1 MLRSTCF
8 IVAILLIS
16 GCSASYKELKAL
28 KTKHPNS
35 FSDYLL
41 EEYKEKAVFEAEQ
54 MHDWNSAGLYSKKAL
69 EAFEGKEIKPQKIE
83 YWNLPKEN
91 ISEISHS
98 YQNLMNI
105 YEEAKTVDP
114 YNLAVAISSLDC
126 WAEQQ
131 EEKWQTWDIDKCKED
146 FFNATHQIYDNIV
159 KNEKIKFKDNV
170 KEVSESVSVV
180 TKNQN
185 KELIQI
191 IYFDFDET
199 NLSKVSQ
206 DTIKQFIVKN
216 KKLISNFVIV
226 GHADTRGTKQYNL
239 KLSLKR
245 ADTVKN
251 ILIENGINEKNIS
264 ILGKGEDFLAVETA
278 DNVAHPAN
286 RRAVISS
293 SN

>member
-8 IVAILLIS
+8 ILATLLIS

-28 KTKHPNS
+28 KTKNPNS
-35 FSDYLL
+35 FTDYLL

-69 EAFEGKEIKPQKIE
+69 KAFEGEEIKPQKIE
-83 YWNLPKEN
+83 YWKLPKEN

-105 YEEAKTVDP
+105 YEQAKIVDP

-131 EEKWQTWDIDKCKED
+131 EEKWQTWDINKCKED
-146 FFNATHQIYDNIV
+146 FLNAMHQTYENIV
-159 KNEKIKFKDNV
+159 KNEKIKFEDNT
-170 KEVSESVSVV
+170 EEITDSVSVI
-180 TKNQN
+180 TTNQN
-185 KELIQI
+185 KELMQI
-191 IYFDFDET
+191 IYFDFDEAS
-199 NLSKVSQ
+199 LSKVSK
-206 DTIKQFIVKN
+206 DVIKKFILKN

-226 GHADTRGTKQYNL
+226 GHADTRGSKQYNL

-245 ADTVKN
+245 AETVKN

-264 ILGKGEDFLAVETA
+264 ILGKGEDYLAVETA